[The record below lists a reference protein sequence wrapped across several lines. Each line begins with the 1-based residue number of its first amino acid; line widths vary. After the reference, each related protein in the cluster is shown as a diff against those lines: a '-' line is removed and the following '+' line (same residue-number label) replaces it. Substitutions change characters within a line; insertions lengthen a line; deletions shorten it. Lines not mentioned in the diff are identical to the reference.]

1 MILRADKLVFV
12 GLTPNYL
19 SLRDQCAHWSRND
32 RKLEGKS
39 TNTNLSFCRYRIQKY
54 RAALT
59 ARYLLFYF
67 ASLAA
72 FRSSLVFANRSR
84 EGTRIT
90 QISAAVK
97 PPLYRQ

>member
-39 TNTNLSFCRYRIQKY
+39 ANTNLSFC
-54 RAALT
+54 
-59 ARYLLFYF
+59 
-67 ASLAA
+67 
-72 FRSSLVFANRSR
+72 
-84 EGTRIT
+84 
-90 QISAAVK
+90 
-97 PPLYRQ
+97 